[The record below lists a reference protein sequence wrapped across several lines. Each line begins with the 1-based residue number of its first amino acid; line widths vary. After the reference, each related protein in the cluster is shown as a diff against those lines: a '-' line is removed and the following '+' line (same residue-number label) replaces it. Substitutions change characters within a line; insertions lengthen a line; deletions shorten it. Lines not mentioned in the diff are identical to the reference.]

1 MSTGKK
7 RGPKKWMPTPEIL
20 DQIEAYAARFLPEDD
35 IAYLVGTNPRT
46 WYERKNEIPH
56 ISQRVKNGRAK
67 VKAKLSNKIFEEAMA
82 GNTACLI
89 FLNKTVCGLRENDP
103 LIHLN
108 IDNRQISMGNTA
120 TAEDALK
127 KLLGGDIDHGQ
138 LLKANITEK
147 PSDKPD

>member
-1 MSTGKK
+1 MSTTKKPAK

-20 DQIEAYAARFLPEDD
+20 DQIEAYAARFLKEDD

-46 WYERKNEIPH
+46 WYERKNEVPH

-67 VKAKLSNKIFEEAMA
+67 VKANLSHKIYEEAMA

-103 LIHLN
+103 LIHMN
-108 IDNRQISMGNTA
+108 IDNRSITMKDSA

-127 KLLGGDIDHGQ
+127 RLLGGEIDHGK
-138 LLKANITEK
+138 LIKAD
-147 PSDKPD
+147 PSEVSD